1 MHSIVL
7 GINCTMRVS
16 WIPNSCS
23 GIVYRG
29 GVEHGREFCKFARCD
44 KGWKRDCYI
53 VTVEDVLLVSY
64 SNTGL
69 GSFIF
74 WTENK
79 DLATSVIIMQNCYI

>member
-1 MHSIVL
+1 
-7 GINCTMRVS
+7 MRVS

-23 GIVYRG
+23 GIVCRG
-29 GVEHGREFCKFARCD
+29 GLNTAVEFCKAARCD

-53 VTVEDVLLVSY
+53 VTEEDVLLVSY

-69 GSFIF
+69 GLFVF

-79 DLATSVIIMQNCYI
+79 DFATSVIIMQNCYI